1 MTIIH
6 VFFIAVFL
14 IVGLVLCYVS
24 FQAGHEKMHRY
35 YTGFL
40 LMISTLLLTAT
51 MMLVAAS
58 KTEIAIGQIQ
68 SNYAAMSTI
77 ELLGDILNNNHQVEV
92 EENHIYI
99 DRGTEQEKCYI
110 LVKDPYFSI
119 IRKDKLQDFAHD
131 IENL

>member
-77 ELLGDILNNNHQVEV
+77 ELLGDIRNNNHQVEV

>member
-6 VFFIAVFL
+6 LFFIVAFL
-14 IVGLVLCYVS
+14 LIGTIMCYIS

-35 YTGFL
+35 YTIFL
-40 LMISTLLLTAT
+40 LTISTILLTAT

-77 ELLGDILNNNHQVEV
+77 ELLGDIRNTNHQVEV

-99 DRGTEQEKCYI
+99 DRGTAQEKCYI
-110 LVKDPYFSI
+110 LVKEPYFSI

-131 IENL
+131 IGNL